1 MFFYLFIFCKNLKNI
16 LVIRLLLLGQK
27 GGHYEVAYSFN
38 GLILPHNIFS
48 NTAQA
53 TDWYYVSPDDKD
65 PEPIEGNTNGQAIY
79 RLLWQQNSLNLIFQ
93 I

>member
-1 MFFYLFIFCKNLKNI
+1 MINTI
-16 LVIRLLLLGQK
+16 LLDVIIEG
-27 GGHYEVAYSFN
+27 N
-38 GLILPHNIFS
+38 NIFITYS

-79 RLLWQQNSLNLIFQ
+79 RLLW
-93 I
+93 